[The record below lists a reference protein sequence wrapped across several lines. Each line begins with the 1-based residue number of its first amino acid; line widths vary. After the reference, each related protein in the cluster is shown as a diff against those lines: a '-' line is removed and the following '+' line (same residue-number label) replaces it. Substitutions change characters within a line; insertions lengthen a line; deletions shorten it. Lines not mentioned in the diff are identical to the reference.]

1 MNELLEDVITAHG
14 WARSMESLWQVQA
27 AIVTGGARWGM
38 KGLVHDPDPREMTVS
53 LHDEWVSVTPFG
65 GANQRAAFTPDRIA
79 IALCLKI
86 RGKRTRQPRTVLS

>member
-38 KGLVHDPDPREMTVS
+38 K
-53 LHDEWVSVTPFG
+53 
-65 GANQRAAFTPDRIA
+65 
-79 IALCLKI
+79 ALSTI
-86 RGKRTRQPRTVLS
+86 PTHVR